1 MAYTCVRS
9 LFVLTLLQLC
19 RAEISDSLPESW
31 YSANV
36 ISDGFQPKPI
46 SEIFSTGPPFST
58 TNPIVVLPKESSSVP
73 DEILLLSTLAPPRKI
88 STTGS
93 SEFTKI
99 STAALES
106 STPLPPTFHTI
117 PPSSVQTILPTSY
130 QTTASTFL
138 PSSTT
143 FVTPSSTFAP
153 PSSPFLPSSSTF
165 LPSQSTT
172 QQPPIVSEFTKET
185 IPPSQS
191 TISFRPEIQQTTLSL
206 PQPQSPSI
214 SPQLSQQIRLDL
226 VPQGLSIQTNA
237 PAQNMAQPTAGPL
250 SNYFLVYQQAP
261 QSIQGLPTGT
271 SQEAP
276 QFSTA
281 APSTS
286 TGTPATVIIQPAPTV
301 SLPSTRTA
309 PPSPTTPL
317 PSTTRA
323 QTRSTVRTNRGCN
336 NVTNNLPASRLSELG
351 PLRIRVLAPSG
362 SITNV
367 NFVSKTTT
375 TKRPTTTRT
384 RKTSKPKK
392 NTYEFCIDG
401 CRGKREPICAAP
413 LSSTFLDPKTLKG
426 FPSVCH
432 MACHNSYRK
441 DPFEKV
447 LDGRCG
453 RLRTRIKTV
462 DSNTKLKREELNK
475 AQYFLDNSGGKTI
488 VEVSPLK

>member
-1 MAYTCVRS
+1 FITV
-9 LFVLTLLQLC
+9 LQLC

-93 SEFTKI
+93 SEFTKL

-106 STPLPPTFHTI
+106 STPLPSTFHTI
-117 PPSSVQTILPTSY
+117 PPSSVQTILPTTY
-130 QTTASTFL
+130 QTTPST
-138 PSSTT
+138 
-143 FVTPSSTFAP
+143 
-153 PSSPFLPSSSTF
+153 FLPSSSTF
-165 LPSQSTT
+165 LPPSSTFLPSPSTT
-172 QQPPIVSEFTKET
+172 RQPPIVTEPKET
-185 IPPSQS
+185 QPSSQS
-191 TISFRPEIQQTTLSL
+191 TFSFQQTTLSL
-206 PQPQSPSI
+206 PQPQPSPS
-214 SPQLSQQIRLDL
+214 SSNSAQTLSQQVRLEL
-226 VPQGLSIQTNA
+226 VPQGVSIQTNA
-237 PAQNMAQPTAGPL
+237 PQSVAQPTPGPL

-261 QSIQGLPTGT
+261 QSIQSFPSGT
-271 SQEAP
+271 SQEVP

-281 APSTS
+281 SPSTS
-286 TGTPATVIIQPAPTV
+286 TGTPSTVIIQPAPSV
-301 SLPSTRTA
+301 SPPSTRTA

-317 PSTTRA
+317 PSTTRV
-323 QTRSTVRTNRGCN
+323 QTRPTARIINKGCK
-336 NVTNNLPASRLSELG
+336 NVTTNLPVSKLSELG
-351 PLRIRVLAPSG
+351 PLKIRVLAPSG

-367 NFVSKTTT
+367 NFVAKTTT
-375 TKRPTTTRT
+375 TKKPTTTRT

-413 LSSTFLDPKTLKG
+413 LSITFLDPKTLKG

-441 DPFEKV
+441 DPYEKV

-475 AQYFLDNSGGKTI
+475 AQYFLDNSGTKTI

>member
-1 MAYTCVRS
+1 MV
-9 LFVLTLLQLC
+9 LQLC

-117 PPSSVQTILPTSY
+117 PPSSVQTSLPTTY
-130 QTTASTFL
+130 QTTPSTFL
-138 PSSTT
+138 PS
-143 FVTPSSTFAP
+143 SSTFAP
-153 PSSPFLPSSSTF
+153 PSSFLPSSSTF

-172 QQPPIVSEFTKET
+172 QQPPLVTDTTKVT
-185 IPPSQS
+185 LPSSQS
-191 TISFRPEIQQTTLSL
+191 TFSFQPELQQTTLSL
-206 PQPQSPSI
+206 PQPQPPS
-214 SPQLSQQIRLDL
+214 SSQLSQQIRLDL
-226 VPQGLSIQTNA
+226 APQGLTIQTNA
-237 PAQNMAQPTAGPL
+237 PAQNVPQPTAGPQ

-261 QSIQGLPTGT
+261 QSIQGFPTGT

-301 SLPSTRTA
+301 SPPSTRTT

-317 PSTTRA
+317 PSTTRV
-323 QTRSTVRTNRGCN
+323 QTKPTARTNRGCN

-367 NFVSKTTT
+367 NFVAKTTT

-413 LSSTFLDPKTLKG
+413 LSTTFLDPKTLKG

-462 DSNTKLKREELNK
+462 DSNTKLKRDELNK